1 MSSENVNK
9 SSIVTVNN
17 VTKRTVTTSNRV
29 NIDILKNRIYKQERK
44 EVSNKNYTFSFLWN
58 TLFSRICNK
67 FIKIYFFSIFQRP
80 LEDKK

>member
-29 NIDILKNRIYKQERK
+29 NIDILKNRI
-44 EVSNKNYTFSFLWN
+44 L
-58 TLFSRICNK
+58 
-67 FIKIYFFSIFQRP
+67 
-80 LEDKK
+80 